1 MNDTRPEVAEEM
13 ARQMRELTPAQRVA
27 KASALFDL
35 AREIAIATLPPG
47 DETDFNYRLFV
58 RIYGK
63 KYEPLA
69 RAAYLTK
76 PRAR

>member
-1 MNDTRPEVAEEM
+1 MNDTRPEAAVEM
-13 ARQMRELTPAQRVA
+13 ARRMSALTPEQRLA
-27 KASALFDL
+27 KVSALFDL

-76 PRAR
+76 KRDR